1 MPIAAPLAAAG
12 AFVSANAVPL
22 AIAGTGLAGAA
33 ISSSAAKSAA
43 KTQAASATQAAD
55 TQLKMFDTI
64 RNDLSGYR
72 NFGSTALPGLA
83 KLLGLDAGGGST
95 YGTGAGITVPG
106 ASAGSP
112 DWNAYLAA
120 NPDVAQY
127 GAGHLSDYGDVNQ
140 DGTLDLTDF
149 AQGHYGLF
157 GQKEGRNL
165 PTIAAPAVTPAAS
178 TGSTSANPNAGIMAQ
193 LESMPGYQFARDQ
206 GVASVGRALGSKGL
220 TGAQAKGISRFVTG
234 LADQTYGEQVNRL
247 MGAATLGQNAA
258 AQTGSFG
265 TQAASG
271 AAQSQIGAGT
281 ALASGQVGSANALSA
296 GLSSIPNA
304 FLYNKILGSG
314 SGSSGLYGATTT
326 GGSNGVY
333 YGDGGYRI

>member
-1 MPIAAPLAAAG
+1 MPVGAGIAAAG
-12 AFVSANAVPL
+12 V
-22 AIAGTGLAGAA
+22 AGAA
-33 ISSSAAKSAA
+33 ISGSAAKSAA
-43 KTQAASATQAAD
+43 KTQSSAAQQASD
-55 TQLKMFDTI
+55 QQLKMFDTI

-247 MGAATLGQNAA
+247 MNVATMGQNAA
-258 AQTGSFG
+258 AQTGTFG
-265 TQAASG
+265 QNAASNSGQALIGGANASAAGTVG
-271 AAQSQIGAGT
+271 AANAAAGG
-281 ALASGQVGSANALSA
+281 LNSAVNGYLTSR
-296 GLSSIPNA
+296 
-304 FLYNKILGSG
+304 ILGG
-314 SGSSGLYGATTT
+314 SGGGVASSGLYGAPATTT
-326 GGSNGVY
+326 WSGA
-333 YGDGGYRI
+333 GYNPGAWGA